1 METRLGQKKGAG
13 LLIMALIVGIL
24 VGSIAGSILAIFV
37 SNTVVEKVLIRS
49 FEYELE
55 ARPLDFIIFS
65 ITFGFSVKLNLFSLI
80 AIVVAYIYF
89 LKYYFV
95 WR

>member
-1 METRLGQKKGAG
+1 MGEKKGVG
-13 LLIMALIVGIL
+13 LLIVGLFIGIL
-24 VGSIAGSILAIFV
+24 VGSIAGAILDVFI
-37 SNTVVEKVLIRS
+37 SNTVVAKVLINS

-55 ARPLDFIIFS
+55 AHPLNLIVCT
-65 ITFGFSVKLNLFSLI
+65 ITFGFSVKFNLFTLL
-80 AIVVAYIYF
+80 AIIVIYIYY

>member
-1 METRLGQKKGAG
+1 MAS
-13 LLIMALIVGIL
+13 LIIHKRQILDKFVGIL
-24 VGSIAGSILAIFV
+24 AGSIAGSILDVFV

-49 FEYELE
+49 VEYELE
-55 ARPLDFIIFS
+55 ARPFDLIIFS
-65 ITFGFSVKLNLFSLI
+65 ITFGFSVKFNLFSLI
-80 AIVVAYIYF
+80 AILVIYIYY

>member
-1 METRLGQKKGAG
+1 MG
-13 LLIMALIVGIL
+13 LLILALVVGIL
-24 VGSIAGSILAIFV
+24 AGSIAGSVLDIFV

-49 FEYELE
+49 FEYELA
-55 ARPLDFIIFS
+55 ARPLDFIILS

-80 AIVVAYIYF
+80 AIGVAYIYY

>member
-1 METRLGQKKGAG
+1 LF
-13 LLIMALIVGIL
+13 VGIL
-24 VGSIAGSILAIFV
+24 VGSVAGAILDVFV
-37 SNTVVEKVLIRS
+37 SDTVVEKVLINS

-55 ARPLDFIIFS
+55 ARPFNMIICT
-65 ITFGFSVKLNLFSLI
+65 ITFGFSIKFNLFSLI
-80 AIVVAYIYF
+80 AIIVIYIYY